1 MIDYKIISTGSKGNA
16 VVVEKKIL
24 IDCGVSFK
32 ELRHDYKNLKL
43 VLLTHIHSDHFKKA
57 TVKKLAAERP
67 TLRFAC
73 CHWLVDALL
82 GCGVEAKRIDVLE
95 TGKIYGYGI
104 CNVIPFFLQ
113 HNVPNCGYKLHFAAT
128 GKLIYATDC
137 STLEGISAPGYELYL
152 IEANYTDEDIEQ
164 RIAEK
169 KENGEYSYEIKA
181 RQNHLSK
188 TKADNWLYE
197 NMDSHSIY
205 VYMHQHQ
212 EKTQGAEQ

>member
-1 MIDYKIISTGSKGNA
+1 MNYKIISTGSQGNA
-16 VVVEKKIL
+16 VIVENKIL
-24 IDCGVSFK
+24 IDCGVPFK
-32 ELRHDYKNLKL
+32 DLRHDYKNLKL

-57 TVKKLAAERP
+57 TIKKLAAERP

-82 GCGVEAKRIDVLE
+82 ACGVEAKRIDVLE
-95 TGKIYGYGI
+95 TDKIYGYGI

-113 HNVPNCGYKLHFAAT
+113 HNVPNCGYKLHFAEA

-137 STLEGISAPGYELYL
+137 NTLDGISAPGYDLYL
-152 IEANYTDEDIEQ
+152 IEANYIDEDIEQ

-169 KENGEYSYEIKA
+169 KANGEYSYEIKA
-181 RQNHLSK
+181 RQNHLSRA
-188 TKADNWLYE
+188 KADDWLYQ
-197 NMDSHSIY
+197 NMDSHSVY

-212 EKTQGAEQ
+212 DKTQGAEE